1 MGPDAVD
8 ATSNL
13 SLPFIVAAQA
23 QKHVTHNEA
32 LRALDAIV
40 QLGVLDKDLSAPP
53 GSPVEGARYIV
64 GPAPSGAWAGQA
76 GKIAAYQDG
85 AWAYYAPRAGWLAW
99 VADEDRL
106 YAWEGS
112 AWAALP
118 AGSLDSVADDPAPQ
132 LGGDLDANGHSI
144 GFDDGTGLTDASGNA
159 QLAFHAA
166 ASAVNHLGITN
177 AATASGP
184 RIAAEGPD
192 SNIDLHLASKG
203 TGVVKS
209 DGQLFVSSAAYP
221 PLSSER
227 TTGSTNTALSPHRLL
242 ATSSGDMVDGFGA
255 VLGFSIRDNAGVIN
269 EGIATVRALRSG
281 ADNSGRLQLT
291 TLNAGVELVGHEIA
305 PTGKNYFPNAATTAS
320 AANAV
325 LSSGSTPA
333 NELLRST
340 SSRRFKREIE
350 DLDDLHADNMLK
362 LRPVW
367 YRSAIPTDRQDWSH
381 YGLIAEEVADIDP
394 RLVHWGYRDED
405 WETVEKVENDS
416 RHAERRLK
424 NGAQPTPDG
433 VAYDRLTVLL
443 LKLVK
448 RQQAWIDIFR
458 ALLNE

>member
-209 DGQLFVSSAAYP
+209 DGQL
-221 PLSSER
+221 
-227 TTGSTNTALSPHRLL
+227 
-242 ATSSGDMVDGFGA
+242 
-255 VLGFSIRDNAGVIN
+255 
-269 EGIATVRALRSG
+269 
-281 ADNSGRLQLT
+281 
-291 TLNAGVELVGHEIA
+291 
-305 PTGKNYFPNAATTAS
+305 
-320 AANAV
+320 
-325 LSSGSTPA
+325 
-333 NELLRST
+333 
-340 SSRRFKREIE
+340 
-350 DLDDLHADNMLK
+350 
-362 LRPVW
+362 
-367 YRSAIPTDRQDWSH
+367 
-381 YGLIAEEVADIDP
+381 
-394 RLVHWGYRDED
+394 
-405 WETVEKVENDS
+405 
-416 RHAERRLK
+416 
-424 NGAQPTPDG
+424 
-433 VAYDRLTVLL
+433 
-443 LKLVK
+443 
-448 RQQAWIDIFR
+448 
-458 ALLNE
+458 